1 LTFFNF
7 LSTIPLP
14 MKYIQGFIHPIAM
27 LLATGVL
34 ITTAMTGAIFIQ
46 YKNTNNKPSTRIS
59 VNKITPTVIQPS
71 SSPTPTLKPT
81 TGPIPTKKPVQ
92 NTTTTGSINANI
104 SLDNKQSNDQVFE
117 YVFRNETTGQEKRIH
132 NETSSLKTSSLNP
145 GRYNITI
152 LFPQDRFSY
161 SSRECDNC
169 GTSTGFSDWGKC
181 GYEVN
186 LQAGQ
191 TINFIC
197 KLRTSR
203 IINLPV
209 PNSNNGSNQPDTNP
223 PQTNIFYPL
232 PNGTITYKTD
242 GKVCASMSE
251 PIDNAGSQG
260 VETQYKFDNGGW
272 QKGIGY
278 LCTESLSNG
287 PHSLSFFSKDKAGNV
302 EAVRTINFTV
312 NIPGN

>member
-1 LTFFNF
+1 
-7 LSTIPLP
+7 
-14 MKYIQGFIHPIAM
+14 MKNNQGFIHAIAI
-27 LLATGVL
+27 LFTVGTIIAAAFTGVVF
-34 ITTAMTGAIFIQ
+34 MQ
-46 YKNTNNKPSTRIS
+46 YKNTSNKPNNLIS
-59 VNKITPTVIQPS
+59 DNKITPTIIPPS
-71 SSPTPTLKPT
+71 PLPTPTLKPT
-81 TGPIPTKKPVQ
+81 TGPIPTKKPIQ
-92 NTTTTGSINANI
+92 NISTTGSINANI
-104 SLDNKQSNDQVFE
+104 SVDDKQSNDQVFE

-132 NETSSLKTSSLNP
+132 NETSNLNTNSLTP

-186 LQAGQ
+186 LQMGQ

-197 KLRTSR
+197 KLRSSR

-209 PNSNNGSNQPDTNP
+209 PSSNTETNQPDTIP
-223 PQTNIFYPL
+223 PRTNIFYPQ
-232 PNGTITYKTD
+232 PNGSITYKTD

-302 EAVRTINFTV
+302 EAARTINFTV